1 MAQLSSVSVRGFS
14 EQGIT
19 AIDPCRRADVF
30 RMNSAGETIMRRS
43 EKVMEFID
51 KIKDFFFTAD
61 EEDDM
66 MNDVPPVRNTETPR
80 PTREERAERAAQY
93 APQPAPAPAREEAP
107 MGADSMPNGG
117 RRNKVVNIQT
127 TAQLQV
133 VLVKPTAFT
142 DAKQIAD
149 HLIAKKTV
157 VLNLE
162 TASPEN
168 KRRII
173 DFLVGVA
180 YANGGSLKPVAN
192 LTYIITPYN
201 VGFVGEDLVGEL
213 ENNGVFI

>member
-1 MAQLSSVSVRGFS
+1 MKLF
-14 EQGIT
+14 E
-19 AIDPCRRADVF
+19 
-30 RMNSAGETIMRRS
+30 N
-43 EKVMEFID
+43 
-51 KIKDFFFTAD
+51 IKEFFFSD
-61 EEDDM
+61 EEEFNDQADM
-66 MNDVPPVRNTETPR
+66 
-80 PTREERAERAAQY
+80 PTARHERGYSGSEFDE
-93 APQPAPAPAREEAP
+93 QPAAETT
-107 MGADSMPNGG
+107 G

-133 VLVKPTAFT
+133 VLVKPSAFT

-162 TASPEN
+162 TASPDN

-201 VGFVGEDLVGEL
+201 VGFIGEDLVGEL

>member
-1 MAQLSSVSVRGFS
+1 MKLFENIKEYFFPAEDDDMDQDDVPVRHSERASFDSDEPSGSESVS
-14 EQGIT
+14 
-19 AIDPCRRADVF
+19 
-30 RMNSAGETIMRRS
+30 
-43 EKVMEFID
+43 
-51 KIKDFFFTAD
+51 
-61 EEDDM
+61 
-66 MNDVPPVRNTETPR
+66 
-80 PTREERAERAAQY
+80 
-93 APQPAPAPAREEAP
+93 
-107 MGADSMPNGG
+107 GG

-133 VLVKPTAFT
+133 VLVKPSAFT

-201 VGFVGEDLVGEL
+201 VGFIGEDLVGEL

>member
-1 MAQLSSVSVRGFS
+1 MKLFENIKEFFYSGEEDYDDQPEVPSHREKTS
-14 EQGIT
+14 EPE
-19 AIDPCRRADVF
+19 AA
-30 RMNSAGETIMRRS
+30 
-43 EKVMEFID
+43 
-51 KIKDFFFTAD
+51 TAD
-61 EEDDM
+61 SATD
-66 MNDVPPVRNTETPR
+66 
-80 PTREERAERAAQY
+80 
-93 APQPAPAPAREEAP
+93 
-107 MGADSMPNGG
+107 
-117 RRNKVVNIQT
+117 RRNKVVNIQA

-133 VLVKPTAFT
+133 VLVKPEVFT

-149 HLIAKKTV
+149 HLISKKTV

-201 VGFVGEDLVGEL
+201 VGFIGEDLVGEL
-213 ENNGVFI
+213 ENNGVVI

>member
-1 MAQLSSVSVRGFS
+1 MKLF
-14 EQGIT
+14 
-19 AIDPCRRADVF
+19 DD
-30 RMNSAGETIMRRS
+30 
-43 EKVMEFID
+43 
-51 KIKDFFFTAD
+51 IKNFFFAAED
-61 EEDDM
+61 EEDEQTEIS
-66 MNDVPPVRNTETPR
+66 PSSSKAPVSERSSYQPSEQEETPVQET
-80 PTREERAERAAQY
+80 PVT
-93 APQPAPAPAREEAP
+93 
-107 MGADSMPNGG
+107 G

-133 VLVKPTAFT
+133 VLVKPSAFT

-201 VGFVGEDLVGEL
+201 VGFIGEDLVGEL

>member
-1 MAQLSSVSVRGFS
+1 MKLF
-14 EQGIT
+14 E
-19 AIDPCRRADVF
+19 
-30 RMNSAGETIMRRS
+30 N
-43 EKVMEFID
+43 
-51 KIKDFFFTAD
+51 IKEFFFSD
-61 EEDDM
+61 EEDGMDQS
-66 MNDVPPVRNTETPR
+66 D
-80 PTREERAERAAQY
+80 
-93 APQPAPAPAREEAP
+93 
-107 MGADSMPNGG
+107 MPNVRHDRSFNGMEDDEQIPLEG

-133 VLVKPTAFT
+133 VLVKPSAFT

-201 VGFVGEDLVGEL
+201 VGFIGEDLVGEL
-213 ENNGVFI
+213 ENNGVYI

>member
-1 MAQLSSVSVRGFS
+1 MKLFDG
-14 EQGIT
+14 
-19 AIDPCRRADVF
+19 
-30 RMNSAGETIMRRS
+30 
-43 EKVMEFID
+43 
-51 KIKDFFFTAD
+51 IKDFFFAT
-61 EEDDM
+61 EEDDF
-66 MNDVPPVRNTETPR
+66 DQLDAPVRTE
-80 PTREERAERAAQY
+80 REERPVKSVEREDTPTAA
-93 APQPAPAPAREEAP
+93 APEQAAPSNSAP
-107 MGADSMPNGG
+107 MAGP
-117 RRNKVVNIQT
+117 RRNGKVVNVQT

-133 VLVKPTAFT
+133 VLVKPSAFT

-149 HLIAKKTV
+149 HLIANKTV

-201 VGFVGEDLVGEL
+201 VGFIGEDLVGEL

>member
-1 MAQLSSVSVRGFS
+1 MKLFDIA
-14 EQGIT
+14 
-19 AIDPCRRADVF
+19 
-30 RMNSAGETIMRRS
+30 
-43 EKVMEFID
+43 
-51 KIKDFFFTAD
+51 KDFFFSAED
-61 EEDDM
+61 EDIE
-66 MNDVPPVRNTETPR
+66 MNDTPSYDDSPR
-80 PTREERAERAAQY
+80 PERVSSQRSSSSTSSLSSSSYSTTAQE
-93 APQPAPAPAREEAP
+93 REEA
-107 MGADSMPNGG
+107 MAEAN
-117 RRNKVVNIQT
+117 RRNKVVNIQA

-133 VLVKPTAFT
+133 VLVKPSAFT

-149 HLIAKKTV
+149 HLISKKTV

-173 DFLVGVA
+173 DFLGGVA

-201 VGFVGEDLVGEL
+201 VGFIGEDLVGEL

>member
-1 MAQLSSVSVRGFS
+1 MKLF
-14 EQGIT
+14 E
-19 AIDPCRRADVF
+19 
-30 RMNSAGETIMRRS
+30 N
-43 EKVMEFID
+43 
-51 KIKDFFFTAD
+51 IKEFFFSAD
-61 EEDDM
+61 DDDLDQD
-66 MNDVPPVRNTETPR
+66 DVPVRH
-80 PTREERAERAAQY
+80 ERSY
-93 APQPAPAPAREEAP
+93 QPSDNDESTSNDF
-107 MGADSMPNGG
+107 GNSNG

-133 VLVKPTAFT
+133 VLVKPSAFT

-201 VGFVGEDLVGEL
+201 VGFIGEDLVGEL

>member
-1 MAQLSSVSVRGFS
+1 MKLF
-14 EQGIT
+14 E
-19 AIDPCRRADVF
+19 
-30 RMNSAGETIMRRS
+30 N
-43 EKVMEFID
+43 
-51 KIKDFFFTAD
+51 IKEFFFSAD
-61 EEDDM
+61 DDDLDQD
-66 MNDVPPVRNTETPR
+66 DVPVRH
-80 PTREERAERAAQY
+80 ERSY
-93 APQPAPAPAREEAP
+93 QPSDNDESTSN
-107 MGADSMPNGG
+107 DSGNSNG

-133 VLVKPTAFT
+133 VLVKPSAFT

-201 VGFVGEDLVGEL
+201 VGFIGEDLVGEL
-213 ENNGVFI
+213 ENNSVFI

>member
-1 MAQLSSVSVRGFS
+1 MKLFDG
-14 EQGIT
+14 
-19 AIDPCRRADVF
+19 
-30 RMNSAGETIMRRS
+30 
-43 EKVMEFID
+43 
-51 KIKDFFFTAD
+51 IKDFFFASD
-61 EEDDM
+61 DDDFEEPDM
-66 MNDVPPVRNTETPR
+66 PMRAPSERPGGYTRPEPEDVPVS
-80 PTREERAERAAQY
+80 A
-93 APQPAPAPAREEAP
+93 APAGDTP
-107 MGADSMPNGG
+107 SG

-133 VLVKPTAFT
+133 VLVKPSAFT

-201 VGFVGEDLVGEL
+201 VGFIGEDLVGEL

>member
-1 MAQLSSVSVRGFS
+1 MSFL
-14 EQGIT
+14 
-19 AIDPCRRADVF
+19 
-30 RMNSAGETIMRRS
+30 NS
-43 EKVMEFID
+43 
-51 KIKDFFFTAD
+51 IKDFFMPPEI
-61 EEDDM
+61 EEDE
-66 MNDVPPVRNTETPR
+66 NSGQEGTAQENSS
-80 PTREERAERAAQY
+80 RESH
-93 APQPAPAPAREEAP
+93 EEK
-107 MGADSMPNGG
+107 
-117 RRNKVVNIQT
+117 RNKVVNIQA

-133 VLVKPTAFT
+133 VLVKPEVFT

-162 TASPEN
+162 TASADN

-173 DFLVGVA
+173 DFLAGVA

-213 ENNGVFI
+213 ENNGVLI

>member
-1 MAQLSSVSVRGFS
+1 MKIL
-14 EQGIT
+14 E
-19 AIDPCRRADVF
+19 AIR
-30 RMNSAGETIMRRS
+30 
-43 EKVMEFID
+43 EF
-51 KIKDFFFTAD
+51 FLPP
-61 EEDDM
+61 EDDYIDEQTQQEQEHM
-66 MNDVPPVRNTETPR
+66 SRHDNH
-80 PTREERAERAAQY
+80 
-93 APQPAPAPAREEAP
+93 
-107 MGADSMPNGG
+107 SG
-117 RRNKVVNIQT
+117 RSYKDRDQDEPGRVVNIQA

-133 VLVKPTAFT
+133 VLVKPEVFT

-162 TASPEN
+162 TASADN

-201 VGFVGEDLVGEL
+201 VGFIGEDLVGEL
-213 ENNGVFI
+213 ENNGVII

>member
-1 MAQLSSVSVRGFS
+1 MNFIDNIKNFFFSADDDIEEDEEISEPAVSVRKP
-14 EQGIT
+14 
-19 AIDPCRRADVF
+19 AA
-30 RMNSAGETIMRRS
+30 ETSRH
-43 EKVMEFID
+43 
-51 KIKDFFFTAD
+51 D
-61 EEDDM
+61 EEDE
-66 MNDVPPVRNTETPR
+66 NPVPS
-80 PTREERAERAAQY
+80 
-93 APQPAPAPAREEAP
+93 PAPVYENPAGSGSNSNPAPSAP
-107 MGADSMPNGG
+107 ERPSGSNSSGSS

-133 VLVKPTAFT
+133 VLVKPSAFT

-201 VGFVGEDLVGEL
+201 VGFIGEDLVGEL

>member
-1 MAQLSSVSVRGFS
+1 MKLL
-14 EQGIT
+14 
-19 AIDPCRRADVF
+19 D
-30 RMNSAGETIMRRS
+30 N
-43 EKVMEFID
+43 
-51 KIKDFFFTAD
+51 IKDFFFTAD
-61 EEDDM
+61 EDEPET
-66 MNDVPPVRNTETPR
+66 NEPAAAEPQPVPERPVHNNPAPVE
-80 PTREERAERAAQY
+80 REETVVNNDNNDT
-93 APQPAPAPAREEAP
+93 QP
-107 MGADSMPNGG
+107 
-117 RRNKVVNIQT
+117 RRSNKVVNIQT

-133 VLVKPTAFT
+133 VLVKPSAFT

-201 VGFVGEDLVGEL
+201 VGFIGEDLVGEL

>member
-1 MAQLSSVSVRGFS
+1 MKLLDTLRDYFLPADQDDDYQPDSPKEVQPVHQSQSS
-14 EQGIT
+14 
-19 AIDPCRRADVF
+19 
-30 RMNSAGETIMRRS
+30 
-43 EKVMEFID
+43 
-51 KIKDFFFTAD
+51 
-61 EEDDM
+61 DM
-66 MNDVPPVRNTETPR
+66 METPD
-80 PTREERAERAAQY
+80 EK
-93 APQPAPAPAREEAP
+93 
-107 MGADSMPNGG
+107 
-117 RRNKVVNIQT
+117 RNKVVNIQA

-133 VLVKPTAFT
+133 VLVKPEVFT

-162 TASPEN
+162 TASSEN

-201 VGFVGEDLVGEL
+201 VGFQGEELVGEL
-213 ENNGVFI
+213 ENNGMI

>member
-1 MAQLSSVSVRGFS
+1 MKIFDS
-14 EQGIT
+14 
-19 AIDPCRRADVF
+19 
-30 RMNSAGETIMRRS
+30 
-43 EKVMEFID
+43 
-51 KIKDFFFTAD
+51 IKDFFFASD
-61 EEDDM
+61 EDEPEVSSD
-66 MNDVPPVRNTETPR
+66 TSATPTPSDAR
-80 PTREERAERAAQY
+80 SERAAATAAAYNSTQNAGNT
-93 APQPAPAPAREEAP
+93 APAEYEEPAPEPT
-107 MGADSMPNGG
+107 G

-133 VLVKPTAFT
+133 VLVKPSAFT

-201 VGFVGEDLVGEL
+201 VGFIGEDLVGEL

>member
-1 MAQLSSVSVRGFS
+1 MKLFENIKEFFFAAEDEDMDQ
-14 EQGIT
+14 
-19 AIDPCRRADVF
+19 ADV
-30 RMNSAGETIMRRS
+30 
-43 EKVMEFID
+43 
-51 KIKDFFFTAD
+51 
-61 EEDDM
+61 
-66 MNDVPPVRNTETPR
+66 PVRHSQS
-80 PTREERAERAAQY
+80 ERSGY
-93 APQPAPAPAREEAP
+93 
-107 MGADSMPNGG
+107 GSDSDEVSSNESGSG

-133 VLVKPTAFT
+133 VLVKPSAFT

-201 VGFVGEDLVGEL
+201 VGFIGEDLVGEL

>member
-1 MAQLSSVSVRGFS
+1 MKLFDG
-14 EQGIT
+14 
-19 AIDPCRRADVF
+19 
-30 RMNSAGETIMRRS
+30 
-43 EKVMEFID
+43 
-51 KIKDFFFTAD
+51 IKDFFFASDDDDFD
-61 EEDDM
+61 EA
-66 MNDVPPVRNTETPR
+66 DVPVRGGSERPVYSHA
-80 PTREERAERAAQY
+80 AENDE
-93 APQPAPAPAREEAP
+93 PAPAPVP
-107 MGADSMPNGG
+107 GGDMGGNSSAA

-133 VLVKPTAFT
+133 VLVKPSAFT

-201 VGFVGEDLVGEL
+201 VGFIGEDLVGEL

>member
-1 MAQLSSVSVRGFS
+1 MKLF
-14 EQGIT
+14 E
-19 AIDPCRRADVF
+19 
-30 RMNSAGETIMRRS
+30 N
-43 EKVMEFID
+43 
-51 KIKDFFFTAD
+51 IKEFFFAP
-61 EEDDM
+61 EDDEM
-66 MNDVPPVRNTETPR
+66 EQTDIPVRHPVRSDRPGYPASETEET
-80 PTREERAERAAQY
+80 TGVTGE
-93 APQPAPAPAREEAP
+93 
-107 MGADSMPNGG
+107 SGG
-117 RRNKVVNIQT
+117 GTRRNKVVNIQT

-133 VLVKPTAFT
+133 VLVKPSAFT

-201 VGFVGEDLVGEL
+201 VGFIGEDLVGEL